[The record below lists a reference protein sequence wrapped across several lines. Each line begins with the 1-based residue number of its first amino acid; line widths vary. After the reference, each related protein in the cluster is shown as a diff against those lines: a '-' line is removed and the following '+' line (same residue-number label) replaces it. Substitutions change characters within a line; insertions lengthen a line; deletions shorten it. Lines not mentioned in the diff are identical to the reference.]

1 VTLNLS
7 SILDQLTESFRER
20 GCDASVATM
29 TVVVF
34 VENEAI
40 GELARQRIQ
49 MLASKHPS
57 RVMILDATQA
67 ENSYRVE
74 GCDWIELGVKG
85 SSPELLRSAVG
96 MLRLTEAPVVL
107 LWIARGIGSDARFE
121 ALCEDAQTIVYNSS
135 LLDVGREA
143 LCELV
148 EFVEARPSLPLSDIA
163 YLRLGPWQE
172 CVAAFF
178 DGAAS
183 AELRDLERVEVGCG
197 SDPEA
202 FYLVGWLASRL
213 QWTPTA
219 PDALIS
225 RNGKRVVFKIVR
237 EGEPRRVVRVA
248 LHSSQSSF
256 VAQID
261 KNEEMILLSVTGA
274 AKHGTQYRA
283 VHNPGIAALVERAIL
298 WGQNDRAF
306 HDSLA
311 AAGEI
316 LAHARAAG
324 S

>member
-29 TVVVF
+29 TIVVF
-34 VENEAI
+34 FENEVI
-40 GELARQRIQ
+40 GELARQRIA

-85 SSPELLRSAVG
+85 SSPDLLRSAVG

-107 LWIARGIGSDARFE
+107 LWIARGIGSDPRFA

-135 LLDVGREA
+135 LLDVGHKA
-143 LCELV
+143 LGELV
-148 EFVEARPSLPLSDIA
+148 EFVEGNPTLPLSDIA

-178 DGAAS
+178 DGEAS
-183 AELRDLERVEVGCG
+183 VELRDLERVEVACG

-202 FYLVGWLASRL
+202 YYLVGWLASRL
-213 QWTPTA
+213 QWTPAA
-219 PDALIS
+219 PDALVS
-225 RNGKRVVFKIVR
+225 RTGKRVVFQIFR

-256 VAQID
+256 VAQMEQS
-261 KNEEMILLSVTGA
+261 EEAILLSVTGA
-274 AKHGTQYRA
+274 ARHGTHYRA
-283 VHNPGIAALVERAIL
+283 VHNPGIAALVERAVL
-298 WGQNDRAF
+298 WGRNDRVFFEA
-306 HDSLA
+306 LA
-311 AAGEI
+311 AAGRI
-316 LAHARAAG
+316 LAEQK
-324 S
+324 